1 MIHIID
7 APPPMPLAPTQPSA
21 ALAGLTQNIESSPTV
36 IQSNKQGQEEVGR
49 MFVFMIN
56 G

>member
-21 ALAGLTQNIESSPTV
+21 ALAGLNQNIGSPPMV
-36 IQSNKQGQEEVGR
+36 LIQSNKQGQEEVYGEIVP
-49 MFVFMIN
+49 M
-56 G
+56 